1 MTAKD
6 GSLIC
11 AICKTGRI
19 TRRMEHIAFRQMSNK
34 GYVHCDVTVLVGTC
48 DHCHAKSTDQDA
60 ERLFDEA
67 FKREYDKL
75 P

>member
-1 MTAKD
+1 
-6 GSLIC
+6 
-11 AICKTGRI
+11 
-19 TRRMEHIAFRQMSNK
+19 MEHIAFRQMSNK